1 MKHVQASGD
10 MNWRRWIAMLCIAL
24 LAFVMFEEASPA
36 HAAADLAQA
45 AITYDAV
52 NGVDLVQPSSDQDQY
67 PDGPFQPA
75 HHCCAA
81 HTSGVTPAIH
91 NTAVLVQSS
100 LRVRVPLSVDAA
112 LSNAPEGLDRPP
124 KATAIV

>member
-1 MKHVQASGD
+1 MKRVQASGD
-10 MNWRRWIAMLCIAL
+10 MNWKRWVAMLCIAL

-52 NGVDLVQPSSDQDQY
+52 NGVDLAQPSSGQDQY
-67 PDGPFQPA
+67 PDGPFQPS

-81 HTSGVTPAIH
+81 HTSSVAPAMH
-91 NTAVLVQSS
+91 NTAFLVQSS

-124 KATAIV
+124 KATAIA

>member
-1 MKHVQASGD
+1 
-10 MNWRRWIAMLCIAL
+10 MLCIAL
-24 LAFVMFEEASPA
+24 LAFVMFEEGSPA

-52 NGVDLVQPSSDQDQY
+52 NGADLVQPSSDREQY
-67 PDGPFQPA
+67 PDGPFQLA

-81 HTSGVTPAIH
+81 HPGGVAPAIH
-91 NTAVLVQSS
+91 NSAFLVQSS

-124 KATAIV
+124 KATATV

>member
-1 MKHVQASGD
+1 
-10 MNWRRWIAMLCIAL
+10 MLCIAL

-45 AITYDAV
+45 TITADAIS
-52 NGVDLVQPSSDQDQY
+52 GVDLVQPDSDQDQY

-81 HTSGVTPAIH
+81 HTGSVTPAIH
-91 NTAVLVQSS
+91 NTTLLVQSS

-124 KATAIV
+124 KAAAIA

>member
-1 MKHVQASGD
+1 MKYVQASSVTT
-10 MNWRRWIAMLCIAL
+10 WRRWIAALCVAL
-24 LAFVMFEEASPA
+24 LAFVVFEEASPA

-52 NGVDLVQPSSDQDQY
+52 NGVDLVQPTSDQDQY
-67 PDGPFQPA
+67 PDGPFQPT

-81 HTSGVTPAIH
+81 HTGSIAPAIH
-91 NTAVLVQSS
+91 HTTLLVQSS
-100 LRVRVPLSVDAA
+100 LRVRVPLSVDAS

-124 KATAIV
+124 KATAIA

>member
-1 MKHVQASGD
+1 
-10 MNWRRWIAMLCIAL
+10 MNWRRWVAMLCIAL

-45 AITYDAV
+45 AITFDAV
-52 NGVDLVQPSSDQDQY
+52 NGADQVQPSSDQDQY

-81 HTSGVTPAIH
+81 HTSSVAPVMH
-91 NTAVLVQSS
+91 NTAVLAQPS
-100 LRVRVPLSVDAA
+100 LRVRVPLSVEAA
-112 LSNAPEGLDRPP
+112 LSHAPEGLERPP